1 MAILTTL
8 SNFDIS
14 NNIVDS
20 NENIIVWYNG
30 TKIKY
35 YHRYEQV
42 TTEVETIS
50 GIISIK
56 LLSDTN
62 VKITTASKVRELILT
77 RPGTTNTYTITLDSN
92 YSTANDGSGNANTL
106 GNILSENKLRVLFQL
121 CGSST
126 GGNINFEDTTSSS
139 NSGATKGPGSA
150 NIVDTNCVTVSP
162 GTEFD
167 SYSISPCIFLLEYT
181 FDNTGA
187 VAS

>member
-42 TTEVETIS
+42 TTEVENIS
-50 GIISIK
+50 GVISIK

-77 RPGTTNTYTITLDSN
+77 RPATTNTYTLTLDNN
-92 YSTANDGSGNANTL
+92 YSTANDPQSTWTLSLTDYGNLTGNMASTVANT
-106 GNILSENKLRVLFQL
+106 
-121 CGSST
+121 
-126 GGNINFEDTTSSS
+126 
-139 NSGATKGPGSA
+139 AT
-150 NIVDTNCVTVSP
+150 
-162 GTEFD
+162 
-167 SYSISPCIFLLEYT
+167 
-181 FDNTGA
+181 A
-187 VAS
+187 VASAINNLTNFTASANSNVITYTNSASQIVATSSINFTLSTAQGGGQFN

>member
-77 RPGTTNTYTITLDSN
+77 RPETTNTYTITLDNNYDNTSN
-92 YSTANDGSGNANTL
+92 PIRAW
-106 GNILSENKLRVLFQL
+106 ILSLTDYGNLTATM
-121 CGSST
+121 SST
-126 GGNINFEDTTSSS
+126 VAGT
-139 NSGATKGPGSA
+139 AT
-150 NIVDTNCVTVSP
+150 
-162 GTEFD
+162 
-167 SYSISPCIFLLEYT
+167 
-181 FDNTGA
+181 A
-187 VAS
+187 VASSINNLTNFSASANNNIITYTNSASQIIQTSSIDFTDFVATGGAQFN